1 MILFIKLIAI
11 KNGSTIRL
19 MIISVFI
26 WIIIIEL
33 KEIIEIYKL
42 IISNKSNGLSF

>member
-26 WIIIIEL
+26 WIIIRDWLIRDLNWIER
-33 KEIIEIYKL
+33 
-42 IISNKSNGLSF
+42 N